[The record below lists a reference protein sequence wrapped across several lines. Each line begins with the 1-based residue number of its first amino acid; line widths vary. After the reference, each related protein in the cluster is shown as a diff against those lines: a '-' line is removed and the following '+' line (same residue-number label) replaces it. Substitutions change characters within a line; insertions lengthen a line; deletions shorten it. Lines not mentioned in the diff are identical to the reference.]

1 MNFSSSFVGM
11 FRNTADMHNQFLPKL
26 KTTPW
31 LTLTV
36 LVVLCLLVSPG
47 ALHAQDEDD
56 PMQGDRDLLPV
67 IPTMPGQVVRFDHL
81 TDEDGL
87 ISDETN
93 NIYQT
98 SDGYMWI
105 GSFEGFQR
113 FDGYQFKDFY
123 HDPDD
128 PNSISA
134 YSYYLFFEDSS
145 ANFWIG
151 TVDGLNLFDKETETF
166 TRFYPD
172 ADNPDRENFNI
183 FSISESSLGGLW
195 IGTIAGLYHFDP
207 QTGQFLSY
215 RHDPEDPTSL
225 SEDFVS
231 DTLEDSRGD
240 LWVTTFGGG
249 LNRLATSLPAIQKS
263 IETGENLSAQFDR
276 ISLGGNEG
284 NDTLGTI
291 MEDSLGNIWIAT
303 RNGLARLVL
312 GADPSEISF
321 EFYRHDKEDPYS
333 ISGNIVGDI
342 IEDSQGYLWIGTQG
356 NGLNLFD
363 RESGKFRNFRNDGR
377 QDGIRSDNIGSIV
390 EDAQGLL
397 WISTSSNGISI
408 LDRRPL
414 AFGYFRED
422 AEDIHSLSDSD
433 ITAFW
438 EGMDGELWIGTS
450 GGLNHLVNGEAP
462 QFIHYFHD
470 REDPTTLSSDY
481 ISKVLKDSSGNVWV
495 GTFDAGLNRL
505 RPGET
510 RFERFLHDE
519 ENPGSLS
526 NDRVTSLAEDS
537 LGNIWIGTGSG
548 LQKFID
554 GENPKFLQVY
564 NFEVE
569 QRSTVIFFDSKGN
582 L

>member
-1 MNFSSSFVGM
+1 MES
-11 FRNTADMHNQFLPKL
+11 TLL
-26 KTTPW
+26 KNNRLAIIL
-31 LTLTV
+31 LTL
-36 LVVLCLLVSPG
+36 LLTLGTSIQIG
-47 ALHAQDEDD
+47 AQEDAAAPLD
-56 PMQGDRDLLPV
+56 SESLLPV
-67 IPTMPGQVVRFDHL
+67 VPQMPGQVVRFDHL

-105 GSFEGFQR
+105 GSYEGFQR

-128 PNSISA
+128 SNSISA

-195 IGTIAGLYHFDP
+195 IGTITGLYHFDP

-225 SEDFVS
+225 SEDFV
-231 DTLEDSRGD
+231 TGVLEDSRGD

-249 LNRLATSLPAIQKS
+249 LNRLSTSLPAIQKS

-276 ISLGGNEG
+276 ISLGGDAG

-342 IEDSQGYLWIGTQG
+342 IEDSEGYLWIGTQQ

-363 RESGKFRNFRNDGR
+363 RESGKFRSFRNDGR
-377 QDGIRSDNIGSIV
+377 QDGLRSNNVGSII
-390 EDAQGLL
+390 EDAQGLI
-397 WISTSSNGISI
+397 WISTLSNGIAV

-414 AFGYFRED
+414 AFGYYRED
-422 AEDIHSLSDSD
+422 AEDPHSLSDSNV
-433 ITAFW
+433 TAFW
-438 EGMDGELWIGTS
+438 EGADGELWIGTY
-450 GGLNHLVNGEAP
+450 GGLNQLVGGEGP
-462 QFIHYFHD
+462 QFVHY
-470 REDPTTLSSDY
+470 
-481 ISKVLKDSSGNVWV
+481 I
-495 GTFDAGLNRL
+495 
-505 RPGET
+505 
-510 RFERFLHDE
+510 HDE
-519 ENPGSLS
+519 
-526 NDRVTSLAEDS
+526 NDPRLYT
-537 LGNIWIGTGSG
+537 
-548 LQKFID
+548 Q
-554 GENPKFLQVY
+554 
-564 NFEVE
+564 
-569 QRSTVIFFDSKGN
+569 
-582 L
+582 